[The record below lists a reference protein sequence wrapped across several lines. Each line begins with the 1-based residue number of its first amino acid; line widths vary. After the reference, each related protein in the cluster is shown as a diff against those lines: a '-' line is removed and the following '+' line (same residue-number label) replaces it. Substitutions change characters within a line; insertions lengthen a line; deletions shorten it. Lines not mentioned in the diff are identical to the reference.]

1 MASCEQP
8 KKDEGVSADAQ
19 PPELA
24 TPSPSWKVVSIPF
37 LKQDLDSYDIGTAL
51 HQKSGAVIDVALHR
65 FSHLNSE
72 KVVNCAIT
80 CLPAST
86 GTQYLTRVSL
96 IVRHSCVFAGRLS
109 IYLRKCDVT
118 L

>member
-8 KKDEGVSADAQ
+8 EKDDGVSANGGATAEVHSDTQ

-24 TPSPSWKVVSIPF
+24 TPSPSWKVVAIPC
-37 LKQDLDSYDIGTAL
+37 LRENLDSYDVGTAL
-51 HQKSGAVIDVALHR
+51 HQKSGAMTDVTLHR

-80 CLPAST
+80 SLPAST
-86 GTQYLTRVSL
+86 GTQCLTHVSNSL
-96 IVRHSCVFAGRLS
+96 TQLMFC
-109 IYLRKCDVT
+109 
-118 L
+118 

>member
-8 KKDEGVSADAQ
+8 KKDDVVSADGDTIAEVHSDAQ

-24 TPSPSWKVVSIPF
+24 TPSPSWKVVAIPF
-37 LKQDLDSYDIGTAL
+37 LKQDLDSYDIGTTL
-51 HQKSGAVIDVALHR
+51 HQKSGAVTDVALHR

-72 KVVNCAIT
+72 KAVNCAIT

-86 GTQYLTRVSL
+86 GMQYLTHVSL
-96 IVRHSCVFAGRLS
+96 IVRHSCVLLGG
-109 IYLRKCDVT
+109 
-118 L
+118 